1 MRLRGILSL
10 VLILGTFTGLLA
22 VAEQGPYA
30 DSIVFDVRMQEEI
43 AIQDVAAG
51 NSDIFFYAVSGRTI
65 SGVDQ
70 ATLDQLEL
78 YVSPGTSY
86 SLPFNPYPN
95 EAPYIARDINDGVES
110 FNPFAINAVRFQMHN
125 LVSRRQLVDE
135 ILLGAGETSIL
146 SVTPSSAGAFKLYLE
161 ASKLGITDIGNKD
174 LARTEILKAIE
185 EAAALPAMN
194 GRLVKQ
200 NSDDAVG
207 KNDGGW
213 WWTFDGQPVTIKFLI
228 RVDDPNI
235 RLPLG
240 QLIAADLESC
250 HIKVERILRNRS
262 FCVPEYQTDP
272 AELRWHMYTEGW
284 GGGGVNRWW
293 EGSLA
298 QYYSGWYSGAY
309 PGWND
314 PGNYWTFTNP
324 VSEDVTK
331 RLIYGQFATMDEY
344 WELMATAAREG
355 LKDSMRVYLA
365 GQLGYYAVN
374 KAAFESRFL
383 YGLGVGL
390 NWSSEY
396 SMIPVD
402 NSRPVRIT
410 QFSSIG
416 SLFLNPWDPVGT
428 EGFNDLYAS
437 TISNCATDQM
447 AQNAMGSAV
456 ETGLLTHWSD
466 VQSGVDFSGAA
477 PVGQIDVP
485 AAATEW
491 NSTTKA
497 WESNGDEV
505 AWASAKYTMVM
516 PKWQDGSEFSLL
528 DFAFAEGFQ
537 TNWAILDFEGDPEFD
552 SGYAAQVAPGF
563 VYSHG
568 TVYDWANNA
577 ITSYYDYNHPD
588 LNRLGSSLFP
598 SMWSRAANFGQGVK
612 YPIYEALGRMV
623 ATGTS
628 TSGVVYSFTL
638 NPGVVEPDVL
648 TPSCVADIRA
658 ELVKM
663 IAEKY
668 VPAYVTPLLSA
679 AGKTVDDIVADYQLA
694 VDFIDAYGHAYLSNG
709 GYIITNFDPANNQIT
724 VVANRDP
731 SYGFTSQDW
740 YDLFSVGEA
749 RINEVTPPFVAV
761 AGQDATIAI
770 KADQAIFPFDE
781 FEPGT
786 TLAVTLVFVGPN
798 GETTINASLVAP
810 GEYSAI
816 LPGSVTAGLPAGGYV
831 IVGVATPADGLA
843 VSLGA
848 TLLIQ

>member
-1 MRLRGILSL
+1 MRLRGMLCM
-10 VLILGTFTGLLA
+10 VLILGTFVGLLA
-22 VAEQGPYA
+22 VAEQGPFA

-70 ATLDQLEL
+70 ATLDKLEL

-95 EAPYIARDINDGVES
+95 VAPYIAVDINDGVES
-110 FNPFAINAVRFQMHN
+110 FNPFAIQAVRFQMHN
-125 LVSRRQLVDE
+125 LVNRRQIVDE
-135 ILLGAGETSIL
+135 LLLGSGETAIL

-161 ASKLGITDIGNKD
+161 ASKLGLTDVGNKD

-185 EAAALPAMN
+185 AAAALPAMG
-194 GRLVKQ
+194 GRLTKVTAA
-200 NSDDAVG
+200 DAAG
-207 KNDGGW
+207 KNEGGW
-213 WWTFDGQPVTIKFLI
+213 WWTFDGQPVTVKFLI

-235 RLPLG
+235 RLPMG
-240 QLIAADLESC
+240 RFIAADIETC
-250 HIKVERILRNRS
+250 HIKVERIERNRS
-262 FCVPEYQTDP
+262 FCVPEYQTNP
-272 AELRWHMYTEGW
+272 AELRWHLYTEGW
-284 GGGGVNRWW
+284 GGGGVNKWW
-293 EGSLA
+293 EGSIA

-324 VSEDVTK
+324 ISEDVTK
-331 RLIYGQFATMDEY
+331 RLIYGQFSTMDEY
-344 WELMATAAREG
+344 WDLMTTAAREG

-390 NWSSEY
+390 NWSSQY
-396 SMIPVD
+396 SMIPVNND
-402 NSRPVRIT
+402 RPVRIT

-437 TISNCATDQM
+437 TISNCATDLL

-456 ETGLLTHWSD
+456 ETGIITKWEN
-466 VQSGVDFSGAA
+466 VVGGVDFSGAE
-477 PVGQIDVP
+477 PVGTIDVP

-497 WESNGDEV
+497 WESTGNEV
-505 AWASAKYTMVM
+505 AWAKADYVMDM

-528 DFAFAEGFQ
+528 DFACAEGFQ
-537 TNWAILDFEGDPEFD
+537 TNWATLDSENDAEYD
-552 SGYAAQVAPGF
+552 SGYSAQVSPGF
-563 VYSHG
+563 AYAHGSVYN
-568 TVYDWANNA
+568 WATNT
-577 ITSYYDYNHPD
+577 ITNFYDYNFPD
-588 LNRLGSSLFP
+588 VNRLGSAGIPSL
-598 SMWSRAANFGQGVK
+598 WSRAANFGQGVK
-612 YPIYEALGRMV
+612 YPIYEALGRIV
-623 ATGTS
+623 ASGTS
-628 TSGVVYSFTL
+628 ASGTVYAFTL
-638 NPGVVEPDVL
+638 NPGFVEPDVL

-663 IAEKY
+663 AAEKF
-668 VPAYVTPLLSA
+668 VPAYLVPLLPA
-679 AGKTVDDIVADYQLA
+679 AGKTAADIANDYQSA
-694 VDFIDAYGHAYLSNG
+694 INFIDTYGHAYLSNG
-709 GYIITNFDPANNQIT
+709 GYIITKFDPANNQIT
-724 VVANRDP
+724 VKANRDP
-731 SYGFTSQDW
+731 SYGFTTQTW
-740 YDLFSVGEA
+740 LDLFSVGEA
-749 RINEVTPPFVAV
+749 RIDEVTPPFVAV
-761 AGQDATIAI
+761 AGQDATVTL
-770 KADQAIFPFDE
+770 KVSQAIFPYDE
-781 FEPGT
+781 FEPAT
-786 TLAVTLVFVGPN
+786 TLAVTLIFVGPK
-798 GETTINASLVAP
+798 GEVTLNATQAAP
-810 GEYSAI
+810 GEYSVVI
-816 LPGSVTAGLPAGGYV
+816 PGSATKGLPAGGYV
-831 IVGVATPADGLA
+831 IVGVAAPADGLA

>member
-1 MRLRGILSL
+1 MGL
-10 VLILGTFTGLLA
+10 VA
-22 VAEQGPYA
+22 VAEQGPFA

-51 NSDIFFYAVSGRTI
+51 NSDVFFYAVSGRTI

-70 ATLDQLEL
+70 ATLDKLEL

-95 EAPYIARDINDGVES
+95 EAPYIATDINDNVQS
-110 FNPFAINAVRFQMHN
+110 FNPFAIQAVRFQMHN

-135 ILLGAGETSIL
+135 ILLGAGETAII

-161 ASKLGITDIGNKD
+161 ASKLGITDLGNKD

-185 EAAALPAMN
+185 AAAALPAMGN
-194 GRLVKQ
+194 RLVKQ
-200 NSDDAVG
+200 NADDAVG

-213 WWTFDGQPVTIKFLI
+213 WWTFDGQPVTVKFLI

-240 QLIAADLESC
+240 QLIAADLETC

-262 FCVPEYQTDP
+262 FCVPEYQTNP

-293 EGSLA
+293 EGSIA

-324 VSEDVTK
+324 VSEEATK
-331 RLIYGQFATMDEY
+331 KLIYGQFATLDEY
-344 WELMATAAREG
+344 WDLMTTATREG

-402 NSRPVRIT
+402 NTRPVRVT

-437 TISNCATDQM
+437 TISNCATDMM

-456 ETGLLTHWSD
+456 ETGLLCQWKD
-466 VQSGVDFSGAA
+466 VKANVDFSGAT
-477 PVGQIDVP
+477 PVGLIDVP
-485 AAATEW
+485 TAATEW
-491 NSTTKA
+491 NSGTQQ
-497 WESNGDEV
+497 WESVGDEA
-505 AWASAKYTMVM
+505 AWAVATYVMDM

-528 DFAFAEGFQ
+528 DFAFAEGFV
-537 TNWAILDFEGDPEFD
+537 TNWAVLDSEGDPEFD
-552 SGYAAQVAPGF
+552 SGYSAQVVPGF
-563 VYSHG
+563 AFSHG
-568 TVYDWANNA
+568 TVYNWSEGS

-588 LNRLGSSLFP
+588 LNRLGSSGFP
-598 SMWSRAANFGQGVK
+598 SLWSRSANFGQGVK
-612 YPIYEALGRMV
+612 YPIYEALGRIV

-628 TSGVVYSFTL
+628 ASGIVYSFTL

-663 IAEKY
+663 VAEKY
-668 VPAYVTPLLSA
+668 VPAYITPLLAA
-679 AGKTVDDIVADYQLA
+679 AGKTVDFVVAGYQSA
-694 VDFIDAYGHAYLSNG
+694 INFIDTYGHAYLSNG
-709 GYIITNFDPANNQIT
+709 GYIITKFDPANNQIT
-724 VVANRDP
+724 VKANRDP
-731 SYGFTSQDW
+731 SYGFTTQTW

-761 AGQDATIAI
+761 AGQDATITI
-770 KADQAIFPFDE
+770 KADQAIFPFDQ

-786 TLAVTLVFVGPN
+786 EIDVALIFVGPS
-798 GETTINASLVAP
+798 GEKSIAATLVAP
-810 GEYSAI
+810 GEYQAVI
-816 LPGSVTAGLPAGGYV
+816 PGSMTKGLPAGGYV
-831 IVGVATPADGLA
+831 IVGVATPKDGLA

>member
-1 MRLRGILSL
+1 MLSL
-10 VLILGTFTGLLA
+10 VLILGTFMGLVA
-22 VAEQGPYA
+22 VAEQGPFA

-51 NSDIFFYAVSGRTI
+51 NSDVFFYAVSGRTI

-70 ATLDQLEL
+70 ATLDKLEL

-95 EAPYIARDINDGVES
+95 EAPYIATDINDNVQS
-110 FNPFAINAVRFQMHN
+110 FNPFAIQAVRFQMHN

-135 ILLGAGETSIL
+135 ILLGAGETAII

-161 ASKLGITDIGNKD
+161 ASKLGITDLGNKD

-185 EAAALPAMN
+185 AAAALPAMGN
-194 GRLVKQ
+194 RLVKQ
-200 NSDDAVG
+200 NADDAVG

-240 QLIAADLESC
+240 QLIAADLETC

-262 FCVPEYQTDP
+262 FCVPEYQTNP

-293 EGSLA
+293 EGSIA

-324 VSEDVTK
+324 VSEEATK
-331 RLIYGQFATMDEY
+331 KLIYGQFATLDEY
-344 WELMATAAREG
+344 WNLMTTATREG

-402 NSRPVRIT
+402 NTRPVRVT

-437 TISNCATDQM
+437 TISNCATDMM

-456 ETGLLTHWSD
+456 ETGLLCQWKD
-466 VQSGVDFSGAA
+466 VKANVDFSGAT
-477 PVGQIDVP
+477 PVGLIDVP
-485 AAATEW
+485 TAATEW
-491 NSTTKA
+491 NSGTQQ
-497 WESNGDEV
+497 WESVGDQSSWAV
-505 AWASAKYTMVM
+505 ATYVMDM

-528 DFAFAEGFQ
+528 DFAFAEGFT
-537 TNWAILDFEGDPEFD
+537 TNWAVLDSEGDPEFD
-552 SGYAAQVAPGF
+552 SGYSATVSPGF
-563 VYSHG
+563 AFSHG
-568 TVYDWANNA
+568 TVYNWSEGS
-577 ITSYYDYNHPD
+577 ITAYYDYNHPD
-588 LNRLGSSLFP
+588 LNRLGSSGFP
-598 SMWSRAANFGQGVK
+598 SLWSRSSNFGQGVK

-628 TSGVVYSFTL
+628 ASGTVYSFTL

-663 IAEKY
+663 GAEKY
-668 VPAYVTPLLSA
+668 VPAYITPLLAA
-679 AGKTVDDIVADYQLA
+679 AGKTVDFVVAGYQSA
-694 VDFIDAYGHAYLSNG
+694 INFIDAYGHAYLSNG
-709 GYIITNFDPANNQIT
+709 GYIITKFDPANNQIT
-724 VVANRDP
+724 VKANRDP
-731 SYGFTSQDW
+731 SYGFTTQTW

-761 AGQDATIAI
+761 AGQDATITI
-770 KADQAIFPFDE
+770 KADQAIFPFDQ

-786 TLAVTLVFVGPN
+786 ELGVALIFVGPS
-798 GETTINASLVAP
+798 GEQSIAATLVAP
-810 GEYSAI
+810 GEYQAV
-816 LPGSVTAGLPAGGYV
+816 LPGSMTRGLPAGGYV
-831 IVGVATPADGLA
+831 IVGVATPKDGLA

>member
-1 MRLRGILSL
+1 MRLRGILCM
-10 VLILGTFTGLLA
+10 VLILGTFMGLLA
-22 VAEQGPYA
+22 VAEQGPFA

-51 NSDIFFYAVSGRTI
+51 NSDVFFYAVSGRTI

-70 ATLDQLEL
+70 STLDQLEL

-95 EAPYIARDINDGVES
+95 VAPYFAPDIDTGVEY
-110 FNPFAINAVRFQMHN
+110 FNPFAIQAVRFQMHN
-125 LVSRRQLVDE
+125 LVNRRQIVDE
-135 ILLGAGETSIL
+135 LLLGAGETAIL

-161 ASKLGITDIGNKD
+161 ASKLGLTDVGNKD

-185 EAAALPAMN
+185 AAAALPAMN

-200 NSDDAVG
+200 NWADAVG
-207 KNDGGW
+207 KNEGGW

-235 RLPLG
+235 RLPMG
-240 QLIAADLESC
+240 RFIAADLETC
-250 HIKVERILRNRS
+250 HIKVERIERDRY
-262 FCVPEYQTDP
+262 FDIPEYQTDP
-272 AELRWHMYTEGW
+272 ARLQWHMYTEGW
-284 GGGGVNRWW
+284 GGGGVNKWW
-293 EGSLA
+293 EGSIA

-324 VSEDVTK
+324 ISEDVTK
-331 RLIYGQFATMDEY
+331 RLVFGQFQTMDEY

-396 SMIPVD
+396 SMIPVNND
-402 NSRPVRIT
+402 RPVRVT
-410 QFSSIG
+410 QFSAIG

-437 TISNCATDQM
+437 TISNCATDLL
-447 AQNAMGSAV
+447 AQNAMGSAI
-456 ETGLLTHWSD
+456 ETGLLCKWENVT
-466 VQSGVDFSGAA
+466 SGVDFSGAE
-477 PVGQIDVP
+477 PVGTVDVP

-491 NSTTKA
+491 NSATKA
-497 WESNGDEV
+497 WVSTGAELS
-505 AWASAKYTMVM
+505 WASADYVMDM

-528 DFAFAEGFQ
+528 DFACAEGFA
-537 TNWAILDFEGDPEFD
+537 TNWATLDFEGDPEYD
-552 SGYAAQVAPGF
+552 SGYSAQVSPGF
-563 VYSHG
+563 AYTHG
-568 TVYDWANNA
+568 SIYNWATNT
-577 ITSYYDYNHPD
+577 ITNFYDYNFPD
-588 LNRLGSSLFP
+588 TNRLGNAGIPSL
-598 SMWSRAANFGQGVK
+598 WSRAANFGQGVK
-612 YPIYEALGRMV
+612 YPIYEALGRIV
-623 ATGTS
+623 ASGTS
-628 TSGVVYSFTL
+628 ASGTVYAFTL
-638 NPGVVEPDVL
+638 NPGFVEPDVL

-663 IAEKY
+663 KAEKF
-668 VPAYVTPLLSA
+668 VPAYLVPLLPA
-679 AGKTVDDIVADYQLA
+679 AGKTADDIANDYQLA
-694 VDFIDAYGHAYLSNG
+694 INFIDNYGHAYLSNG
-709 GYIITNFDPANNQIT
+709 GFIITKFDPANNQIT
-724 VVANRDP
+724 VKANRDP
-731 SYGFTSQDW
+731 SYGFTTETW
-740 YDLFSVGEA
+740 FDLFSVGEA
-749 RINEVTPPFVAV
+749 RIDEVTPPFVAV
-761 AGQDATIAI
+761 AGQDATVTL
-770 KADQAIFPFDE
+770 KVSEAIFPYDE
-781 FEPGT
+781 FEPAT
-786 TLAVTLVFVGPN
+786 TLAVNLIFVGPS
-798 GETTINASLVAP
+798 GETSFNANQVGP
-810 GEYSAI
+810 GEYSVVI
-816 LPGSVTAGLPAGGYV
+816 PGSLTSGLPAGGYV

-848 TLLIQ
+848 TLLVQ